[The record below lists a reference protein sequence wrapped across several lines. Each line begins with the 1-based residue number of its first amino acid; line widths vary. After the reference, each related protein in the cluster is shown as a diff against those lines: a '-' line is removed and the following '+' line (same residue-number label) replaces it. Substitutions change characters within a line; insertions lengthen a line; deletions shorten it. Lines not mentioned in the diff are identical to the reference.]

1 MEYVTVGEFAVRD
14 SAEQIAKAIAN
25 GRRLEVLE
33 VLTQGERSVDS
44 LARDVS
50 SSVSTVS
57 AQLQVLRRAG
67 LVRTRRAGT
76 TIFYRV
82 ADSEVARLLVVL
94 NSLARNRVAEQ
105 IAASVAAAPRPAS
118 PGAVPIIDAAS
129 VTSEMLVVDVR
140 SRFEYDAAHFPGA
153 ISIPW
158 DELPERW
165 SELPED
171 QYVVVYCRSGW
182 CETAQEGAQYLREQ
196 GLEAASMGE
205 GIVEWIA
212 EQAVDLDAA
221 R

>member
-1 MEYVTVGEFAVRD
+1 MEYVTGGGFPVRD

-118 PGAVPIIDAAS
+118 PGAVPIIAAAS
-129 VTSEMLVVDVR
+129 VTSEMLVVVVR
-140 SRFEYDAAHFPGA
+140 SRYEYDAVHFHGA
-153 ISIPW
+153 FAIPL
-158 DELPERW
+158 DE
-165 SELPED
+165 
-171 QYVVVYCRSGW
+171 
-182 CETAQEGAQYLREQ
+182 
-196 GLEAASMGE
+196 
-205 GIVEWIA
+205 IA
-212 EQAVDLDAA
+212 GRL
-221 R
+221 

>member
-44 LARDVS
+44 VARDVS

-57 AQLQVLRRAG
+57 AQLRVLRRAG

-76 TIFYRV
+76 TIFYR
-82 ADSEVARLLVVL
+82 AAGPEVARLLVVL

-105 IAASVAAAPRPAS
+105 IAASVADAPRPAA
-118 PGAVPIIDAAS
+118 PGTVPIIDAAS

-140 SRFEYDAAHFPGA
+140 SRLEYDAAHFPGA

-158 DELPERW
+158 DELPQRW
-165 SELPED
+165 SEIPGD

-182 CETAQEGAQYLREQ
+182 CETAQEGAHYLREQ

-205 GIVEWIA
+205 GVVEWIA

>member
-1 MEYVTVGEFAVRD
+1 MEYVSVGEFAVRD

-33 VLTQGERSVDS
+33 VLTQGERSVDC

-94 NSLARNRVAEQ
+94 NSLARNRVE
-105 IAASVAAAPRPAS
+105 IGR
-118 PGAVPIIDAAS
+118 
-129 VTSEMLVVDVR
+129 
-140 SRFEYDAAHFPGA
+140 AH
-153 ISIPW
+153 
-158 DELPERW
+158 
-165 SELPED
+165 
-171 QYVVVYCRSGW
+171 V
-182 CETAQEGAQYLREQ
+182 
-196 GLEAASMGE
+196 
-205 GIVEWIA
+205 
-212 EQAVDLDAA
+212 
-221 R
+221 